1 MGRGGFWEKVANF
14 GVECGA
20 EIWYN
25 MYHMRGL
32 VSIVAVIA
40 LLFVAQASW
49 YWPFSSDEEG
59 QDQVRLSELIEPASL
74 LIDDAMDL
82 LHDGKQDEAVEKFR
96 EALEALEKL
105 EAENPERAA
114 TDEFTTVRTK
124 RAYVNAA
131 IDSILLDQARKNAKA
146 VAVTDTTEL
155 EKKMAAKRGKGDD
168 SSRVEN
174 KEHKDSDGGDDLD
187 EEAKLEAEKKKVL
200 VQDARPKVES
210 KLDEYVEADKE
221 RVKVTQKTAAKI
233 KAKKAVDK
241 EIKTLLEEDPK
252 SRRGRLLQ
260 AGEDIRSGD
269 YEAAK
274 LTIAELLEEKPND
287 AAALNMRAMCEAAM
301 GDEKAA
307 EATLDQ
313 AINSNPRNHYAYYN
327 MVKLMLAK
335 GRKSVAKKY
344 YEAMLEVG
352 GEKDAKLEEELR

>member
-1 MGRGGFWEKVANF
+1 MW
-14 GVECGA
+14 A

-25 MYHMRGL
+25 IGQMRGL
-32 VSIVAVIA
+32 AFIVAVVA
-40 LLFVAQASW
+40 LCFGAQASW
-49 YWPFSSDEEG
+49 YWPFSSDDEEK
-59 QDQVRLSELIEPASL
+59 DQPRLSELIEPASL

-155 EKKMAAKRGKGDD
+155 EKKMAGKKGQTGL
-168 SSRVEN
+168 E
-174 KEHKDSDGGDDLD
+174 GQTDLD
-187 EEAKLEAEKKKVL
+187 EEAKLEAEKARVL
-200 VQDARPKVES
+200 AKDARPEVES
-210 KLDEYVEADKE
+210 QLDEYVEKDKA
-221 RVKVTQKTAAKI
+221 RTKVTQKTAAKI

-241 EIKTLLEEDPK
+241 EIKTLLEKDPK

-260 AGEDIRSGD
+260 AGEDIRLGD

-274 LTIAELLEEKPND
+274 LTIRELLEEKPND

-327 MVKLMLAK
+327 MANLMLAK

-344 YEAMLEVG
+344 YETGREVG
-352 GEKDAKLEEELR
+352 GEKDEKLEEELK

>member
-1 MGRGGFWEKVANF
+1 
-14 GVECGA
+14 
-20 EIWYN
+20 
-25 MYHMRGL
+25 MRGL
-32 VSIVAVIA
+32 VFIVAVCA
-40 LLFVAQASW
+40 LCFGARGAW
-49 YWPFSSDEEG
+49 YWPFSSDEEEKN
-59 QDQVRLSELIEPASL
+59 QPRLSELIEPASL

-82 LHDGKQDEAVEKFR
+82 LHDGKKDEAVEKFR

-155 EKKMAAKRGKGDD
+155 EKKMAEKKGAGIDRVE
-168 SSRVEN
+168 RVEN
-174 KEHKDSDGGDDLD
+174 GDGED
-187 EEAKLEAEKKKVL
+187 ELASEKAKVL
-200 VQDARPKVES
+200 VKDARPKVES
-210 KLDEYVEADKE
+210 QLDEYVEKDKA
-221 RVKVTQKTAAKI
+221 RTKVTQKTAAKI

-241 EIKTLLEEDPK
+241 EIKTLLEKDPK

-260 AGEDIRSGD
+260 AGEDIRLGD

-274 LTIAELLEEKPND
+274 LTIRELLEEKPND

-327 MVKLMLAK
+327 MANLMLAK

-344 YEAMLEVG
+344 YETGREVG
-352 GEKDAKLEEELR
+352 GEKDEKLEEELK

>member
-1 MGRGGFWEKVANF
+1 MGAK
-14 GVECGA
+14 
-20 EIWYN
+20 IWYN
-25 MYHMRGL
+25 MCQMRGL
-32 VSIVAVIA
+32 VSIVAVCA
-40 LLFVAQASW
+40 LCFGAQGAW
-49 YWPFSSDEEG
+49 YWPFSSDEEEK
-59 QDQVRLSELIEPASL
+59 DQPRLSELIEPASL

-155 EKKMAAKRGKGDD
+155 EKKMAAKTGDGARAPDPLCSGAAERPAAERGTP
-168 SSRVEN
+168 
-174 KEHKDSDGGDDLD
+174 DG
-187 EEAKLEAEKKKVL
+187 
-200 VQDARPKVES
+200 DARPKVES
-210 KLDEYVEADKE
+210 KLDEYVEKDKA
-221 RVKVTQKTAAKI
+221 RTKVTQKTAAKV

-241 EIKTLLEEDPK
+241 EIKKLLEADPK

-260 AGEDIRSGD
+260 AGEDIRLGD
-269 YEAAK
+269 YAAAK
-274 LTIAELLEEKPND
+274 LTIAELLDEKPND
-287 AAALNMRAMCEAAM
+287 ASALNMRAMCEAAM

-327 MVKLMLAK
+327 MANLMLAK

-344 YEAMLEVG
+344 YETGREVG
-352 GEKDAKLEEELR
+352 GEKDEKLEEALK

>member
-1 MGRGGFWEKVANF
+1 
-14 GVECGA
+14 
-20 EIWYN
+20 
-25 MYHMRGL
+25 MRGL
-32 VSIVAVIA
+32 VFIVAVCA
-40 LLFVAQASW
+40 LCFGARGAW
-49 YWPFSSDEEG
+49 YWPFSSDEEEKN
-59 QDQVRLSELIEPASL
+59 QPRLSELIEPASL

-82 LHDGKQDEAVEKFR
+82 LHDGKKDEAVEKFR

-155 EKKMAAKRGKGDD
+155 EKKMAATRGKSAAKGEGID
-168 SSRVEN
+168 RVESGN
-174 KEHKDSDGGDDLD
+174 GED
-187 EEAKLEAEKKKVL
+187 ELASEKAKVL
-200 VQDARPKVES
+200 VKDARPKVES
-210 KLDEYVEADKE
+210 QLDEYVEKDKA
-221 RVKVTQKTAAKI
+221 RTKVTQKTAAKI

-241 EIKTLLEEDPK
+241 EIRKLLEADPK

-260 AGEDIRSGD
+260 AGEDIRLGD

-327 MVKLMLAK
+327 MANLMLAK

-344 YEAMLEVG
+344 YETGREVG
-352 GEKDAKLEEELR
+352 GEKDEKLEEELK

>member
-1 MGRGGFWEKVANF
+1 
-14 GVECGA
+14 
-20 EIWYN
+20 
-25 MYHMRGL
+25 
-32 VSIVAVIA
+32 VAVCA
-40 LLFVAQASW
+40 LCFGAQGAW
-49 YWPFSSDEEG
+49 YWPFSSDEEEK
-59 QDQVRLSELIEPASL
+59 DQPRLSELIEPASL

-155 EKKMAAKRGKGDD
+155 EKKMAAKKGAGID
-168 SSRVEN
+168 RVERV
-174 KEHKDSDGGDDLD
+174 ESVDGEDD
-187 EEAKLEAEKKKVL
+187 LEAEKAKVL
-200 VQDARPKVES
+200 VKDARPKVES
-210 KLDEYVEADKE
+210 KLDEYVEKDKA
-221 RVKVTQKTAAKI
+221 RTKVTQKTAAKV

-241 EIKTLLEEDPK
+241 EIKKLLEADPK

-260 AGEDIRSGD
+260 AGEDIRLGD
-269 YEAAK
+269 YAAAK
-274 LTIAELLEEKPND
+274 LTIAELLDEKPND

-313 AINSNPRNHYAYYN
+313 AINSNPRNYYAYYN
-327 MVKLMLAK
+327 MANLMLAK

-344 YEAMLEVG
+344 YETGREVG
-352 GEKDAKLEEELR
+352 GEKDEKLEEALK

>member
-1 MGRGGFWEKVANF
+1 
-14 GVECGA
+14 
-20 EIWYN
+20 
-25 MYHMRGL
+25 MRGL
-32 VSIVAVIA
+32 VFILGVCA
-40 LLFVAQASW
+40 LCFGARAAW
-49 YWPFSSDEEG
+49 YWPFSSDEEEK
-59 QDQVRLSELIEPASL
+59 DQPRLSELIEPASL

-82 LHDGKQDEAVEKFR
+82 LHDGKKDEAVEKFR

-155 EKKMAAKRGKGDD
+155 EKKMAAKRGK
-168 SSRVEN
+168 VAAEK
-174 KEHKDSDGGDDLD
+174 KEESAAED
-187 EEAKLEAEKKKVL
+187 EDAKLEAEKARVL
-200 VQDARPKVES
+200 VKDARPKVES

-221 RVKVTQKTAAKI
+221 RTKVTQKTAAKI

-241 EIKTLLEEDPK
+241 EIKTLLEKDPK

-260 AGEDIRSGD
+260 AGEDIRAED
-269 YEAAK
+269 YAAAK
-274 LTIAELLEEKPND
+274 LMIAELLEEKPND
-287 AAALNMRAMCEAAM
+287 AAALNMRAVCEAAM

-313 AINSNPRNHYAYYN
+313 AINSNPRDHYAYYN
-327 MVKLMLAK
+327 MANLMLAK

-344 YEAMLEVG
+344 YETGREVG
-352 GEKDAKLEEELR
+352 GAKDEKLEEALK